1 MGITKDIIY
10 LVVYNYSI
18 IFNNY
23 IIIPE
28 TFSTAKECGDI
39 YCDKISNK
47 PSVRCYICKLEKH
60 ECQEQNLRFVYE
72 DTQLLNNKKGVMWM
86 CFDCREFVKD
96 GKIIEKIRDQIVIET
111 IRNRESKRSVKHPEA
126 EQRKHCESED

>member
-28 TFSTAKECGDI
+28 TFSTAEECGDI

-47 PSVRCYICKLEKH
+47 PSVRCYICKLGKH

-96 GKIIEKIRDQIVIET
+96 GKLVEKNQRSNSLRNYRKEQKKKEIENQIPK
-111 IRNRESKRSVKHPEA
+111 NKKN
-126 EQRKHCESED
+126 Q